1 MNRAPFIEY
10 ETLRLNY
17 DQDMETRVLHV
28 TEADAVRDMVGI
40 LQRVQAGAEV
50 VIERDAQ
57 PLAVVRAAAPVR
69 RTISECIALAKAHEE
84 ELGQVP
90 TLDPEFAADV
100 HEVVRNRNPWTPPEW
115 D

>member
-1 MNRAPFIEY
+1 M
-10 ETLRLNY
+10 
-17 DQDMETRVLHV
+17 
-28 TEADAVRDMVGI
+28 
-40 LQRVQAGAEV
+40 QAGTEV
-50 VIERDAQ
+50 VIGLDAQ

-90 TLDPEFAADV
+90 TLDPDFATDV
-100 HEVVRNRNPWTPPEW
+100 EEIIRNRKPWNPPAW